1 LLRILVQHI
10 DYIMDKKIEN
20 SLQQLDAF
28 LNDAPKAVLEDA
40 IAEIDILEYD
50 GVRVDEYLLQFL
62 SLSNAQII

>member
-1 LLRILVQHI
+1 
-10 DYIMDKKIEN
+10 MDKKIEN